1 MGNML
6 ENIKSD
12 WMAFERLLPRTA
24 GWLAVTVL
32 LFPFMAVATAA
43 MTAQH
48 LGLGAQEAM
57 LSALDCTAKLGFLS
71 VFAVFAAEVFTVSEL
86 ARREVSWVNTAGQ
99 QITGTALDLQLLH
112 VAQKQI
118 DRTVTQQGY
127 RQAARRRIRTIV
139 SHMRPVAK
147 SVHVGFTGFGKDAH
161 EYSFVVPVGGT
172 RKRVLRNRRR
182 DG

>member
-6 ENIKSD
+6 ENIKTD

-24 GWLAVTVL
+24 GWLAMTVM
-32 LFPFMAVATAA
+32 LFPFMALATAA
-43 MTAQH
+43 LAMQH
-48 LGLGAQEAM
+48 LGLDAHEAM
-57 LSALDCTAKLGFLS
+57 ISALACTAKLGFLS
-71 VFAVFAAEVFTVSEL
+71 VFSFFAAEVFTVSEL
-86 ARREVSWVNTAGQ
+86 AKREVSWINTAGQ

-118 DRTVTQQGY
+118 DRTVMHQGY
-127 RQAARRRIRTIV
+127 RRTARRRVRAIV

-147 SVHVGFTGFGKDAH
+147 SVHVGFTGFGKDAR

-172 RKRVLRNRRR
+172 RKRVLRSSGRA
-182 DG
+182 G